1 MVLKRVFIRISILQ
15 LSKITASVRLIE
27 DLIVGWIHELVS
39 YVTASLVR
47 Y

>member
-1 MVLKRVFIRISILQ
+1 MVLKRVFYKNLILQ

-39 YVTASLVR
+39 YVTESLVR